1 MVFKYVSP
9 LLDPNAAFDN
19 ALVGNNPLSFS
30 MADYMNGPSALTSG
44 GGVASAALGGYSPSS
59 FVGDLSGMSLSAPMS
74 LWDQMKTKDFW
85 TGSFNPTTGERT
97 MGMGGLA
104 LGAGSA
110 LLNGWLGMK
119 QYGLQKA
126 QFDFQ
131 KDAFAKNWG
140 VQRDLTNAQLEGQ
153 FAARAASR
161 EGASSN
167 PYGTVQENMQ
177 KYKVA

>member
-1 MVFKYVSP
+1 MAYKTILPFDTASAFSP
-9 LLDPNAAFDN
+9 GAYT
-19 ALVGNNPLSFS
+19 GYNPLSFS
-30 MADYMNGPSALTSG
+30 LGDYVNAPALSPVST
-44 GGVASAALGGYSPSS
+44 LTDYSPNS
-59 FVGDLSGMSLSAPMS
+59 FIGDLSGFGSTATPGFMESPF
-74 LWDQMKTKDFW
+74 MKNMLGYKAADGTQH
-85 TGSFNPTTGERT
+85 
-97 MGMGGLA
+97 MGWGGLA
-104 LGAGSA
+104 LGAGQA
-110 LLNGWLGMK
+110 LFGAWDGMRN
-119 QYGLQKA
+119 YNLQKEQLA
-126 QFDFQ
+126 FS